1 MKVHL
6 VTNHARVLAFY
17 ARNQE
22 ATVRQC
28 AVACGITERTVIKE
42 SQELRAEGWLTIR
55 RVGRRSF
62 RRLNE
67 GARRLLPAI
76 EALAATELPI

>member
-42 SQELRAEGWLTIR
+42 SQELRAEGWLTIQR
-55 RVGRRSF
+55 AGRRS
-62 RRLNE
+62 RRRPTE
-67 GARRLLPAI
+67 AARKLLPAI
-76 EALAATELPI
+76 EVLAATEVPL